1 MERPI
6 FQLERVSLFLLCFLW
21 IITPTRPA
29 KEIYFIFIF
38 FAEKQNCLYFLFLS
52 IFLHIFNLDA
62 FFGFSFGLLLLF
74 SLHSSFSLF
83 FLCRSFSLSMF
94 LDLLL
99 LFCVLFTFLVCCDFS
114 LSVFM
119 LFISFLAFCVS
130 LFFLLFFIW
139 LLVVFRSLVN

>member
-1 MERPI
+1 MERPL
-6 FQLERVSLFLLCFLW
+6 FQLERVSLFFYASYELLHRHDQQRKYILF
-21 IITPTRPA
+21 
-29 KEIYFIFIF
+29 YF

-74 SLHSSFSLF
+74 SLQSSFSLF
-83 FLCRSFSLSMF
+83 FLCRSFSLSVF

-119 LFISFLAFCVS
+119 LFISFLAFCGN
-130 LFFLLFFIW
+130 LLGADCFCFFVYGF
-139 LLVVFRSLVN
+139 